1 MAKYEHKIANHKHT
15 IKNWHSIVMHDV
27 PESFSN
33 NIYLI
38 FIYKYCWLLCSLLR
52 TGLAPETT
60 APTNNK
66 TYNNKILTELR
77 IYLNQQC
84 GPHGYNNRLRFVID
98 GICVLYVHVV
108 QTQQNKWE
116 KHQPYNNNGMQ
127 MYHRVHELSTFVFTY
142 FSGKISLLS
151 KMTWKKLGTSRA
163 TNQPTNEAS
172 GRTTREKK
180 REANPTSVF
189 RLSYFLTSRS
199 LTFVNSV
206 HSDNSTDN

>member
-1 MAKYEHKIANHKHT
+1 MLLKITKEFSTATWQCVAKKQVAKYEHKIANHKHT

-77 IYLNQQC
+77 IYRI
-84 GPHGYNNRLRFVID
+84 NNADRMDITID
-98 GICVLYVHVV
+98 CVL
-108 QTQQNKWE
+108 
-116 KHQPYNNNGMQ
+116 
-127 MYHRVHELSTFVFTY
+127 
-142 FSGKISLLS
+142 
-151 KMTWKKLGTSRA
+151 
-163 TNQPTNEAS
+163 
-172 GRTTREKK
+172 
-180 REANPTSVF
+180 
-189 RLSYFLTSRS
+189 
-199 LTFVNSV
+199 
-206 HSDNSTDN
+206 